1 MTVQL
6 VTLFLTCTTASSVIP
21 FSFGGRIPLD
31 LSTSFHSV
39 SALGSSMMMMMNII
53 GTAYFPLMTL
63 CLKIEME
70 GYIKAVSSL
79 HSEHIIT
86 DNSISPTCH

>member
-39 SALGSSMMMMMNII
+39 SALGSSMMMMMMMNII

-70 GYIKAVSSL
+70 GYIKTVSSL
-79 HSEHIIT
+79 HSDFRTYH
-86 DNSISPTCH
+86 H